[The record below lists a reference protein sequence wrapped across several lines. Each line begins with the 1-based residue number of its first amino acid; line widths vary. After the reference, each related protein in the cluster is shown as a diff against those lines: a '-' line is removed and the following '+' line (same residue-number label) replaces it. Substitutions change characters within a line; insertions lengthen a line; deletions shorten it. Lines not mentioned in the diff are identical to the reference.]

1 MLNFFILVYPL
12 PLTFCARY
20 TASYLL
26 CLHRNM
32 LGMNFIL
39 LPVYRDC
46 RNFHYGLPKRYSA
59 SLYEKIKEIQREKN
73 NHEVSETAT
82 LTDKI

>member
-1 MLNFFILVYPL
+1 
-12 PLTFCARY
+12 
-20 TASYLL
+20 
-26 CLHRNM
+26 M